1 MYLQVGDIEGDMP
14 SAKRLKVSSSDA
26 LQDMVS
32 GEELSLYSSA
42 PNNAESSQVVSVIV
56 LLYTLSTMNF
66 IKVKN
71 KGART
76 LILGMMQGR
85 FEFLSYN

>member
-1 MYLQVGDIEGDMP
+1 MYLQVGDIEGDLP

-42 PNNAESSQVVSVIV
+42 PNNAESSQVVFGYCSP
-56 LLYTLSTMNF
+56 LYF
-66 IKVKN
+66 IHNAFYKSK
-71 KGART
+71 K
-76 LILGMMQGR
+76 
-85 FEFLSYN
+85 

>member
-1 MYLQVGDIEGDMP
+1 MYLQVGDIEGDLP

-42 PNNAESSQVVSVIV
+42 PNNAESSQVVFGYSFP
-56 LLYTLSTMNF
+56 LYF
-66 IKVKN
+66 IHNAFYKSK
-71 KGART
+71 K
-76 LILGMMQGR
+76 
-85 FEFLSYN
+85 